1 MKDHLLE
8 ASLSVILSNWN
19 ERKKEYKA
27 LLNTETITIKPSVL
41 TSIID
46 KAIEDITYIDN
57 YIKTNH

>member
-57 YIKTNH
+57 YIKTK